1 MKNVFRVY
9 FLLILILLM
18 GFETKAQTDQRYH
31 LKYNKEF
38 SGIGPKVYIL
48 PPPKTE
54 KELILDQYSD
64 KKTEQVDFLQLLQ
77 KIELSDRLQK
87 IDNGFMPR
95 NQVDSKK
102 INKEDRLVSTINYYK
117 QRNRIDSVLAW
128 QNQLGIFRLV
138 NSEIEEARNLFKE
151 VLFKYKLAED
161 LDNEKVLLHNLAILE
176 EQSGN
181 YIASLSYY
189 DQLIVLAK
197 KTKNIKEE
205 GLINLSIALIEAKLG
220 NYLSA
225 HNLVTKKSFPLLQR
239 TKYYP
244 DVVIALNILGS
255 IKESEQKFIE
265 AKWIYLQAVDVA
277 TSHKDEKGLATSLY
291 NLAKLKTH
299 IGDGNLAIV
308 DYKSAKELAKRNK
321 MAGLLIEI
329 EDGLG
334 DAYLSSGDYKGAMLA
349 LNSYNILKTE
359 FMNKQSIM

>member
-1 MKNVFRVY
+1 
-9 FLLILILLM
+9 
-18 GFETKAQTDQRYH
+18 
-31 LKYNKEF
+31 
-38 SGIGPKVYIL
+38 
-48 PPPKTE
+48 
-54 KELILDQYSD
+54 
-64 KKTEQVDFLQLLQ
+64 KTEQVDFLQLLQ

-239 TKYYP
+239 TKY
-244 DVVIALNILGS
+244 
-255 IKESEQKFIE
+255 
-265 AKWIYLQAVDVA
+265 
-277 TSHKDEKGLATSLY
+277 
-291 NLAKLKTH
+291 
-299 IGDGNLAIV
+299 
-308 DYKSAKELAKRNK
+308 
-321 MAGLLIEI
+321 
-329 EDGLG
+329 
-334 DAYLSSGDYKGAMLA
+334 
-349 LNSYNILKTE
+349 
-359 FMNKQSIM
+359 